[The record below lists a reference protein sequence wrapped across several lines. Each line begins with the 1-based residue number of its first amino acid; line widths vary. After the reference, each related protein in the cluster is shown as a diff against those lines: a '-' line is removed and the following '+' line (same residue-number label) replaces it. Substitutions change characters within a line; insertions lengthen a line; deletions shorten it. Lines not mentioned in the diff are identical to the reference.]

1 MFKATVIF
9 TAIMAIIVMCQVT
22 AVVVSADE
30 LDNPSN
36 AYPTT
41 YGTSI
46 VSENYYVLVNE
57 YGTPGNYDISYD
69 GNTCFRWLTSSTPVV
84 VSNPTIITY
93 TTPVDDFDLVHI
105 IACEST
111 TALVVTSI
119 SVSVS

>member
-1 MFKATVIF
+1 MLKATIIF
-9 TAIMAIIVMCQVT
+9 TVIMALICIVYGT
-22 AVVVSADE
+22 AIGINIASADE

-69 GNTCFRWLTSSTPVV
+69 GNTCFRWLADWMPVV
-84 VSNPTIITY
+84 VSNPTVITY

-105 IACEST
+105 IACESIT
-111 TALVVTSI
+111 Y
-119 SVSVS
+119 

>member
-1 MFKATVIF
+1 MLKATIVF

-69 GNTCFRWLTSSTPVV
+69 GNTCHRWITSSVSVV
-84 VSNPTIITY
+84 VSNPTVITY

-105 IACEST
+105 IACESIT
-111 TALVVTSI
+111 Y
-119 SVSVS
+119 

>member
-9 TAIMAIIVMCQVT
+9 TAIMAIIVMCQLT
-22 AVVVSADE
+22 AFVVSADE

-36 AYPTT
+36 AYSTV

-46 VSENYYVLVNE
+46 VAENHYVLVNE

-105 IACEST
+105 IACESIT
-111 TALVVTSI
+111 Y
-119 SVSVS
+119 

>member
-57 YGTPGNYDISYD
+57 YG
-69 GNTCFRWLTSSTPVV
+69 NTCFRWLADWMPVV
-84 VSNPTIITY
+84 VSNPTVITY

-105 IACEST
+105 IACESIT
-111 TALVVTSI
+111 Y
-119 SVSVS
+119 